1 MDALNRDLEEKC
13 IRQNY
18 SKKKKNTSSQP
29 AAPHESYCSKN
40 TVLKTC
46 NRPTIIQNVL

>member
-13 IRQNY
+13 IKQNY
-18 SKKKKNTSSQP
+18 SKKKKPSQP

-40 TVLKTC
+40 TELKTLS
-46 NRPTIIQNVL
+46 RPTIIQNALWI